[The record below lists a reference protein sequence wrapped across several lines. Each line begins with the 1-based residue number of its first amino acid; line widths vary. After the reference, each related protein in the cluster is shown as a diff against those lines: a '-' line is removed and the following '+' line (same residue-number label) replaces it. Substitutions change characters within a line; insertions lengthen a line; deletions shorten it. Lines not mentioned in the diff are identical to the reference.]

1 MAISSRGEMG
11 VGGGSRGGFG
21 GGGRSVKPSLKK
33 KLAEPKSAVKVVPK
47 GSPMQNSIKN
57 NIATANAQRAKSGLD
72 AKVAAR
78 EVASANTMNKVAAI
92 VKGLPKPNTTVK
104 INSGKTTKK
113 AAPAKKAPSYWE
125 LKGLP
130 SLVKINSGTGN
141 KTVSPITYRGKATKK
156 AAPAKRAT
164 GPK

>member
-1 MAISSRGEMG
+1 MPLPL
-11 VGGGSRGGFG
+11 VGAAAAVA
-21 GGGRSVKPSLKK
+21 GRVIAKKVATKVAKKTVK

-57 NIATANAQRAKSGLD
+57 NIATANAQRAKSGL
-72 AKVAAR
+72 
-78 EVASANTMNKVAAI
+78 EASASARQTMTGRAT
-92 VKGLPKPNTTVK
+92 TTVK
-104 INSGKTTKK
+104 INSGKTAKK

-141 KTVSPITYRGKATKK
+141 KTVSPITYRAKATKK

>member
-21 GGGRSVKPSLKK
+21 GGGRSKAVKPTIKK
-33 KLAEPKSAVKVVPK
+33 KLAEPKSAVKVVK
-47 GSPMQNSIKN
+47 GTNGQNNMDRNATEDIMAQLRKN
-57 NIATANAQRAKSGLD
+57 GDLAKITALRYTG
-72 AKVAAR
+72 
-78 EVASANTMNKVAAI
+78 
-92 VKGLPKPNTTVK
+92 KPNTTVK
-104 INSGKTTKK
+104 INSGKTAKK

-141 KTVSPITYRGKATKK
+141 KTVSPITYRAKATKK

-164 GPK
+164 GRKSN

>member
-21 GGGRSVKPSLKK
+21 GGGRSKAVKPTIKK
-33 KLAEPKSAVKVVPK
+33 KLAEPKSAVKVIPK
-47 GSPMQNSIKN
+47 MPMDQRVAF
-57 NIATANAQRAKSGLD
+57 NINADAKVYNAKSGAG
-72 AKVAAR
+72 AKQGPAA
-78 EVASANTMNKVAAI
+78 M
-92 VKGLPKPNTTVK
+92 PKN
-104 INSGKTTKK
+104 
-113 AAPAKKAPSYWE
+113 PSYWQ

-164 GPK
+164 GRKSN